1 METQSNLLKTTARL
15 VIATLIVIVMVVG
28 KSFLVPLAWALLIA
42 LASYRFLTHMEE
54 KVKIPRT
61 LINTLFLLSLLVVLI
76 AIAWFFY
83 IELNHIFNDLPG
95 MMGTMSER
103 LEDISNSL
111 KKYGIAI
118 PDHIDKAY
126 ISEWANQHNDLI
138 MNTISG
144 IGLNLWNIILIMFY
158 MFFILYY
165 RELIIHFYVEK
176 FKREERLALARDRF
190 NKSLDL
196 IRSYIFGLVILTLIS
211 AAMNFVVFLVFGLK
225 FALFWAVFLALLNL
239 IPFIGNPIGLA
250 IIMMFAIITKENM
263 LIPLL
268 IFVALFVMNFLQDN
282 VIRPMIVGDK
292 LKINAFAVFVAIIIG
307 GMIWGVSG
315 MILFIPI
322 VGVAK
327 IILESR
333 KESGVYA
340 ILFSELPKNKK
351 LPEITSSENE

>member
-1 METQSNLLKTTARL
+1 MTDASPTAENGQDKPVDLRKLLRAINDSFSEDDLRDLCFELRL
-15 VIATLIVIVMVVG
+15 D
-28 KSFLVPLAWALLIA
+28 F
-42 LASYRFLTHMEE
+42 E
-54 KVKIPRT
+54 
-61 LINTLFLLSLLVVLI
+61 N
-76 AIAWFFY
+76 
-83 IELNHIFNDLPG
+83 LPG
-95 MMGTMSER
+95 QV
-103 LEDISNSL
+103 
-111 KKYGIAI
+111 KK
-118 PDHIDKAY
+118 DKA
-126 ISEWANQHNDLI
+126 
-138 MNTISG
+138 
-144 IGLNLWNIILIMFY
+144 
-158 MFFILYY
+158 

-351 LPEITSSENE
+351 LPEITNSENE